1 MPHLKRMLFLI
12 ALAGMFSCQKKLVPA
27 IGAEKLA
34 SGDPKA
40 VRAANKAPK
49 FKADKYF

>member
-1 MPHLKRMLFLI
+1 MVACHSRT
-12 ALAGMFSCQKKLVPA
+12 VPA

-40 VRAANKAPK
+40 IKAAAKAPK
-49 FKADKYF
+49 FKGNKM

>member
-1 MPHLKRMLFLI
+1 MNRIFFFLLACSVIACHPHT
-12 ALAGMFSCQKKLVPA
+12 VPA

-40 VRAANKAPK
+40 IRAAAKAPK
-49 FKADKYF
+49 FKGNKM